1 MNEVSIT
8 GISEQFSRFYR
19 NGFRMIKIEYRTKE
33 GLKWNLYLRSKNQN
47 QSKKLD
53 KVIKILLFIKHK
65 NLNYNI
71 LQRCSKLF
79 E

>member
-1 MNEVSIT
+1 MTNFAIT
-8 GISEQFSRFYR
+8 NISEEFSRFYR
-19 NGFRMIKIEYRTKE
+19 NDFRMIRIEYRTDE
-33 GLKWNLYLRSKNQN
+33 GLQWYLYLRSKNEK

-65 NLNYNI
+65 NLNYSI